1 MCHLSSIHAFAESL
15 QDRTNTIIPSVPNLI
30 DINIGNIKDD
40 ENKISKDSTRLFLNV
55 FVNSTSSND
64 LISVNKDQDE
74 KLYIRARDLK
84 TLRLKL
90 DEQIS
95 DSQWVRINDLN
106 GIQFKYL
113 ENEQSLKLNIPSDML
128 TGYAVDLNGQQITSP
143 HLLKMKPLN
152 AAILNYSL
160 YNTITNDEN
169 VFSGSAE
176 GIFNSAIGNFSSG
189 VLYNGS
195 NETSYSHEKWVRLE
209 SKWQY
214 VDPEKSE
221 YIP

>member
-1 MCHLSSIHAFAESL
+1 MMKIRY
-15 QDRTNTIIPSVPNLI
+15 QKIVPVYF
-30 DINIGNIKDD
+30 KC
-40 ENKISKDSTRLFLNV
+40 

-176 GIFNSAIGNFSSG
+176 GSLTAQLVTFLQVFYTTVVMKRVIAMK
-189 VLYNGS
+189 NGCA
-195 NETSYSHEKWVRLE
+195 
-209 SKWQY
+209 
-214 VDPEKSE
+214 
-221 YIP
+221 

>member
-1 MCHLSSIHAFAESL
+1 M
-15 QDRTNTIIPSVPNLI
+15 

-95 DSQWVRINDLN
+95 DSQWVCINDLK

-113 ENEQSLKLNIPSDML
+113 
-128 TGYAVDLNGQQITSP
+128 
-143 HLLKMKPLN
+143 
-152 AAILNYSL
+152 
-160 YNTITNDEN
+160 
-169 VFSGSAE
+169 
-176 GIFNSAIGNFSSG
+176 
-189 VLYNGS
+189 
-195 NETSYSHEKWVRLE
+195 
-209 SKWQY
+209 
-214 VDPEKSE
+214 
-221 YIP
+221 